1 MDPQLQKPKQ
11 QQQQQQ
17 QQIQQSLPDRHYQK
31 RHHAS
36 SSRRHNFKNNHHHN
50 GHRKKNPSLVTD
62 SPSSL
67 SVNRLKTKIR
77 DLTRLLRRPDHLPAD
92 VLVVQER
99 ALAGYQ
105 HALEGIER
113 EKRKKEMIGKY
124 HMVRFFGLWA
134 PFFFSLFFLVWFGVM
149 IE

>member
-1 MDPQLQKPKQ
+1 MKPQPQKPKQ
-11 QQQQQQ
+11 QQ
-17 QQIQQSLPDRHYQK
+17 IQQPLSDRHHQN
-31 RHHAS
+31 RQQGT
-36 SSRRHNFKNNHHHN
+36 SSRRHNFKKNHHHHHH
-50 GHRKKNPSLVTD
+50 GHRKNPLSTAVSD

-99 ALAGYQ
+99 ALAGYKQ
-105 HALEGIER
+105 ALEGIER

-134 PFFFSLFFLVWFGVM
+134 LISFLFFSFFWFWGFD
-149 IE
+149 